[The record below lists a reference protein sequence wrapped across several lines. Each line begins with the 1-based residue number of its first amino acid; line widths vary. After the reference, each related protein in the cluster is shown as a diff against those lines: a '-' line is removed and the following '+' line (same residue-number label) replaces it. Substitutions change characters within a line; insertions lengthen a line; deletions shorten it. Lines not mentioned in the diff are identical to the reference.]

1 LADADNPGSDGNLGG
16 PRGSGGLTR
25 AVRMVGTR
33 AAVWLT
39 VGSAGGLLIAA
50 TDFVF
55 ALIIVAL
62 LRGLGLASAQIQEQ
76 GGPLALPPLSPL
88 ALALLLLLAG
98 LIRAATA
105 SLVIHAAAIGNQ
117 LLSNRL
123 KLLAIHELAEGRSS
137 FLSISRIHSLFGEI
151 IPKASLF
158 TRYFG
163 LTISSLIQTLALGA
177 AMVYVAP
184 RDAIIALVS
193 LLVVG
198 LITTR
203 MFRRVTEL
211 ARSVPR
217 DHEAMTRG
225 ITRVTRNFLLLRAL
239 RTLDVERAAL
249 NRHLFSYSD
258 AAMRSSVVGATA
270 ASLPQ
275 LLGTLILIGVIL
287 AQLYAPRYSG
297 TAFIQFLFL
306 FLRLTQGLALVA
318 QQGGT
323 VSGLQ
328 PQFDEAAR
336 FFDSFSEADI
346 AAALAHDDAGAV
358 REHAA
363 EPLHRERSEPTPPPI
378 AVEGLQYRYAA
389 DDRDVFAQP
398 LSLHVAAGEQL
409 AVLGRSGSGKSTLL
423 ALLLGVIRPSAGRIL
438 VGDSGPD
445 AYGERNADAVAYVGA
460 DPYLIG
466 GTVRENLLYG
476 NRARVSEEELHRALG
491 DVQLDDWVA
500 RAPRGLDTL
509 ISETGEGLSTG
520 QKQRLALAR
529 ALLRRPSLLI
539 LDEISANLD
548 METER
553 GIRALI
559 LTFRGR
565 CTTVVVTHRE
575 GLVEGIAD
583 RVHLD

>member
-1 LADADNPGSDGNLGG
+1 VRVVL
-16 PRGSGGLTR
+16 
-25 AVRMVGTR
+25 RMVGGR
-33 AAVWLT
+33 AAVWLAL
-39 VGSAGGLLIAA
+39 GSSGGLFIAA

-55 ALIIVAL
+55 ALVIVAL
-62 LRGLGLASAQIQEQ
+62 LRALGLSSPELAGQ
-76 GGPLALPPLSPL
+76 GGALTLPPLRPTS
-88 ALALLLLLAG
+88 LALLLLVAG
-98 LIRAATA
+98 LVRAAIA
-105 SLVIHAAAIGNQ
+105 ALIMHAAAVGNQ

-123 KLLAIHELAEGRSS
+123 KLLAIHELAEGRSGFS
-137 FLSISRIHSLFGEI
+137 AISRIHSLFGEI
-151 IPKASLF
+151 IPKAALF
-158 TRYFG
+158 ARYFG
-163 LTISSLIQTLALGA
+163 LTVSSLIQTLTLGA
-177 AMVYVAP
+177 AMIYIAP
-184 RDAIIALVS
+184 RDAVLALAG

-198 LITTR
+198 LVTTR
-203 MFRRVTEL
+203 RFRRVKAL
-211 ARSVPR
+211 SRSLPH

-225 ITRVTRNFLLLRAL
+225 ITRMTRNFLLLRAL
-239 RTLDVERAAL
+239 RTLDVERASL
-249 NRHLFSYSD
+249 NRHLFSYST
-258 AAMRSSVVGATA
+258 AAMRSSTVGALA

-275 LLGTLILIGVIL
+275 LLGTIILIGVIL
-287 AQLYAPRYSG
+287 AQLYSPRYSG
-297 TAFIQFLFL
+297 VAFIQFLFL
-306 FLRLTQGLALVA
+306 FLRLTQGLAAVA

-323 VSGLQ
+323 MSGLL
-328 PQFDEAAR
+328 PQVDEAAR
-336 FFDSFSEADI
+336 FFGSFSDAEV
-346 AAALAHDDAGAV
+346 AAALAHGSATAA
-358 REHAA
+358 RPQAA
-363 EPLHRERSEPTPPPI
+363 EPLHREQPEPPAL
-378 AVEGLQYRYAA
+378 AVEGLQFRYAH

-398 LSLHVAAGEQL
+398 VSLHVAAGEQL

-423 ALLLGVIRPSAGRIL
+423 ALLLGVIRPTAGRIL
-438 VGDSGPD
+438 VAGRSPD
-445 AYGERNADAVAYVGA
+445 DYCERNADAVAYVGA

-476 NRARVSEEELHRALG
+476 NRAPVGDDDLSRALG
-491 DVQLDDWVA
+491 DVQLSDWVA

-565 CTTVVVTHRE
+565 CTTVIVTHRE

-583 RVHLD
+583 RVRLD

>member
-1 LADADNPGSDGNLGG
+1 VASDGGSSHDRGAGAGG
-16 PRGSGGLTR
+16 VRG
-25 AVRMVGTR
+25 AVRMVGGR
-33 AAVWLT
+33 AAVWLAL
-39 VGSAGGLLIAA
+39 GSIGGLLIAA

-55 ALIIVAL
+55 ALVVVAL
-62 LRGLGLASAQIQEQ
+62 LRGLGLSSPALEGQ
-76 GGPLALPPLSPL
+76 GGPLALPSLSPT
-88 ALALLLLLAG
+88 ALALVLLVAG
-98 LIRAATA
+98 LLRAVTA
-105 SLVIHAAAIGNQ
+105 ALVTHAAAVGNQ

-137 FLSISRIHSLFGEI
+137 FLAISRIHSLFGEI
-151 IPKASLF
+151 IPKAALF

-163 LTISSLIQTLALGA
+163 LTVSSLIQTLALGL
-177 AMVYVAP
+177 AMIYMAP
-184 RDAIIALVS
+184 RDALLALS
-193 LLVVG
+193 GLLVVG
-198 LITTR
+198 LVTTR
-203 MFRRVTEL
+203 LFRRVKALSRTIP
-211 ARSVPR
+211 A
-217 DHEAMTRG
+217 DHEAMNRG

-239 RTLDVERAAL
+239 RTLDLERASL
-249 NRHLFSYSD
+249 ERHLFSYSN
-258 AAMRSSVVGATA
+258 AALRSSTVGALA

-275 LLGTLILIGVIL
+275 LLGTIILIALIL
-287 AQLYAPRYSG
+287 AQLYTPRYSG
-297 TAFIQFLFL
+297 AAFIQFLFL
-306 FLRLTQGLALVA
+306 FLRLTQGLAAVA

-323 VSGLQ
+323 MSGLL
-328 PQFDEAAR
+328 PQVDEAVR
-336 FFDSFSEADI
+336 FFGSFSDADV
-346 AAALAHDDAGAV
+346 AAALAHDKATPV
-358 REHAA
+358 RPHAP
-363 EPLHRERSEPTPPPI
+363 EPLHRDRAEPVPPPI
-378 AVEGLQYRYAA
+378 AVEELQFRYGA
-389 DDRDVFAQP
+389 DDREVFARP
-398 LSLHVAAGEQL
+398 VSLRVGAGEQL

-438 VGDSGPD
+438 VGERAPD
-445 AYGERNADAVAYVGA
+445 DYCERNADAVAYVGA

-476 NRARVSEEELHRALG
+476 NRGAVGEADLARALA
-491 DVQLDDWVA
+491 DVQLSDWVE

-548 METER
+548 METEQ

-565 CTTVVVTHRE
+565 CTTVIVTHRA

-583 RVHLD
+583 RVRLD